1 MVIYKI
7 SCLLLGKGLIPMDA
21 IVVSLYLLVAIAIF
35 CLVFTAYFVFQN
47 KRRLEIFIEERE
59 RPLTIKFIQ
68 KIIQPSINDLTHSE
82 AIPSSL
88 LEEKSLINN
97 LFFRRFPDLKTQ
109 MEEYNRKISN
119 LLEERFNLEVELIDL
134 YEKMWKKEAEIK
146 SIISSKDEISSGRV
160 ELLKRYAENKISIYH
175 KLREYDDTVKII
187 ENKRKEIEEI
197 NMRIEKESRKLR
209 ENLERIKEEYMD
221 KYKIKPEELEI
232 DYENVKF

>member
-1 MVIYKI
+1 
-7 SCLLLGKGLIPMDA
+7 MDA